1 MSPRLSGRVAIVTG
15 ASSGIGRAI
24 ALTYAREGASVM
36 CADIELNARE
46 DEGGRST
53 HEMIV
58 ENNGKAF
65 FMKTD
70 VTDEAQVKSLI
81 AETVKA
87 FGRLDIMVNN
97 AGVCSEILGIA
108 SQVGGVRV
116 HETSLETFD
125 KTMNVNTRA
134 VFIGCKY
141 ALEQF
146 LAQEPLPSNS
156 RGDATRGWIVNVAS
170 LAGIVGFQG
179 APAYTTS
186 KHAVV
191 GLTKEIGLSYAK
203 DRVHCNAL
211 CPAFIKTSMLDP
223 IMDDKENPIAVGTAQ
238 AVTAAHPWG
247 ALGKT
252 EDVARAAV
260 FLVSEDSQWITAQP
274 LVIDGGYMAQ

>member
-1 MSPRLSGRVAIVTG
+1 MPRRLLGRIAIVTG

-24 ALTYAREGASVM
+24 ALTYAQEGASVM
-36 CADIELNARE
+36 CADISLNASE
-46 DEGGRST
+46 DEHGKST
-53 HEMIV
+53 HEVIIAG
-58 ENNGKAF
+58 NGKAAF
-65 FMKTD
+65 VKTD
-70 VTDEAQVKSLI
+70 VTDESQVKALI
-81 AETVKA
+81 AESVKV

-97 AGVCSEILGIA
+97 AGVCSEIFGIA
-108 SQVGGVRV
+108 SQVGGLRV
-116 HETSLETFD
+116 HETTMETFD
-125 KTMNVNTRA
+125 KTMNVNARG
-134 VFIGCKY
+134 VFLGCKY
-141 ALEQF
+141 ALAQF
-146 LAQEPLPSNS
+146 LAQEPLPRNS

-179 APAYTTS
+179 APSYTMS

-191 GLTKEIGLSYAK
+191 GLTKEIGISYAK

-211 CPAFIKTSMLDP
+211 CPAFIDTPLIAP
-223 IMDDKENPIAVGTAQ
+223 ITKDRENPIAVGTTQ

-247 ALGKT
+247 TLGQT